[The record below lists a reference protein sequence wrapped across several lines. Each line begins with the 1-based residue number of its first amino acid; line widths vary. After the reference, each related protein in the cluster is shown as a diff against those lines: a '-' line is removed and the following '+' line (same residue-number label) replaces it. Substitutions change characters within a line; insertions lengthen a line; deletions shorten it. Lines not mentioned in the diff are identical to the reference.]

1 MNCKVIYNKFLL
13 PVKPSMKEESRS
25 ITEMDSDNKPV
36 VDLEKSLQNDSVGGS
51 SSACENMNDMEASEH
66 RCSR

>member
-1 MNCKVIYNKFLL
+1 M
-13 PVKPSMKEESRS
+13 MEESRS

-51 SSACENMNDMEASEH
+51 SSACENMNDMEVSEH